1 MHHIFTAPKEKDIK
15 NLEKNPAKVKS
26 WQHDLVCNGH
36 EIAGGSIRNHDPEIQ
51 RKILKLVGLNK
62 NEIEEKFGHLLQ
74 AFEYGAPPHGGIALG
89 IDRLLMILSNE
100 PSIREVMAFP
110 KTGDG
115 RDLTMN
121 APDTVTS
128 KQLKELGIK
137 LT

>member
-1 MHHIFTAPKEKDIK
+1 MKKQFPNELCFLWIVDWPLFEWNKEEKRWDPMHHIFTAPKEKDIK

-74 AFEYGAPPHGGIALG
+74 AFEYGAPPHGGLN
-89 IDRLLMILSNE
+89 LNLNN
-100 PSIREVMAFP
+100 
-110 KTGDG
+110 K
-115 RDLTMN
+115 DL
-121 APDTVTS
+121 
-128 KQLKELGIK
+128 
-137 LT
+137 